1 MESEYIQLPPLPL
14 DTPTKCIE
22 LFWGFVHLPR
32 QEQEK
37 VREFLVESL
46 KEDDKKLKET
56 EFIKE
61 VKNSESEVSPEVQEF
76 IELMRKM
83 IGELVAESCEM
94 TALVYKN
101 YCIEKKSIE
110 EIAEE
115 FHIDQKSVKLMTQY
129 YDKKMKA

>member
-22 LFWGFVHLPR
+22 LFWGFVHLTR

-37 VREFLVESL
+37 VRDFLVEGL

-61 VKNSESEVSPEVQEF
+61 MKNQEVSPEIHEF

-94 TALVYKN
+94 AALVYQN
-101 YCIEKKSIE
+101 YCTEKKSIE
-110 EIAEE
+110 EISEE
-115 FHIDQKSVKLMTQY
+115 FHIDQKSVELMTQY
-129 YDKKMKA
+129 YDKKKKI